1 MKNPCFILS
10 ILCLL
15 GIGLLPAS
23 MTMAWDKSSP
33 LIIDHMCTD
42 ISTIPPSRVDSVQ
55 AELNIHY
62 AHTSH
67 GNQIV
72 TGLQRIENSDSAFDV
87 SRGLMY
93 LPSWMTSLCYF
104 DGQESETYITPDL
117 YWEGSGG
124 LNQTRAVLDDNPN
137 LNVSIWCWCGQLE
150 YYTASQTQGYLD
162 AISTLE
168 AEYPDVVFVYMT
180 CNAQGTSYA
189 GYYRHLRNEMVRDYC
204 LNNNKVLFDF
214 ADLDAW
220 WFNPSSQQW
229 EQSTYSYNSTTIPK
243 EHPQFSGDDA
253 GHTTYESCDQ
263 KGQAFWYMMSN
274 LNGWG
279 SQHSL
284 AYSPETPGNSAV
296 LQQNFPNPFNPATTI
311 QFELATPSVV
321 KLSIHDLA
329 GRHVATLLEGLES
342 AGAHTLVWNGRNGSG
357 QAVGSGV
364 YYYRLN
370 STDLT
375 LTRKMVLTK

>member
-1 MKNPCFILS
+1 MKNPRFILS
-10 ILCLL
+10 SLCFF
-15 GIGLLPAS
+15 GIGLLLSSSSP
-23 MTMAWDKSSP
+23 AWDKSSP
-33 LIIDHMCTD
+33 LIIDHSCTD
-42 ISTIPPSRVDSVQ
+42 ISTIPPSRIDSVQ
-55 AELNIHY
+55 ATLNIHY

-67 GNQIV
+67 GEQLV

-93 LPSWMTSLCYF
+93 LPSWLTSLCYF
-104 DGQESETYITPDL
+104 DGQSSETYITPEL
-117 YWEGSGG
+117 YWEGSAG
-124 LNQTRAVLDDNPN
+124 LNQTRTVLDANPEI
-137 LNVSIWCWCGQLE
+137 NVSIWCWCAQLE

-168 AEYPDVVFVYMT
+168 AEYPDVAFVYMT
-180 CNAQGTSYA
+180 CNAQGVSYA

-204 LNNNKVLFDF
+204 LANNKALFDF

-220 WFNPSSQQW
+220 WYNSSSQQW
-229 EQSTYSYNSTTIPK
+229 EQSTYVYNSTTIPK

-263 KGQAFWYMMSN
+263 KGQAFWYLMSS

-284 AYSPETPGNSAV
+284 ADSPDARTDDAV
-296 LQQNFPNPFNPATTI
+296 LQQNFPNPFNPVTTI
-311 QFELATPSVV
+311 EFELPAPTVV

-329 GRHVATLLEGLES
+329 GRHVATLLDGLEA
-342 AGAHTLVWNGRNGSG
+342 AGAHSLVWNGRDGSG
-357 QAVGSGV
+357 RTVGSGV
-364 YYYRLN
+364 YYYRLD
-370 STDLT
+370 SAELT